1 MVSNVLAKIHQ
12 DKLLEVR
19 NKKKLISGGEICAQ
33 IKCSEI
39 EIRDFADALNT
50 KINQNQ
56 TAIIAEVKKA
66 SPSKGLIRE
75 NFNPVEIALAY
86 KQNGAA
92 CISVLTDEKYFMGK
106 NEYLTAIKKAVDLPI
121 LRKDFIID
129 PYQIWEAKL
138 IGADCI
144 LLIMAM
150 LDEKLAIELEAEAER
165 VGLQS
170 LIEIHDEDDLKKA
183 LKLKSKLFGINNRNL
198 KTLEVDLNTTK
209 ILAPKIPEDKI
220 IICESGIRNKEDITE
235 IKTHRAKAFLIGE
248 SLMKEND
255 IGSALKNLID

>member
-1 MVSNVLAKIHQ
+1 MVSVLERIHQ
-12 DKLLEVR
+12 DKLIEVR

-39 EIRDFADALNT
+39 KIKNFTGALQA
-50 KINQNQ
+50 KIKQNKI
-56 TAIIAEVKKA
+56 AIIAEIKKA
-66 SPSKGLIRE
+66 SPSKGIIRN
-75 NFNPVEIALAY
+75 NFNPVEIAMAY
-86 KQNGAA
+86 EKNGAA

-106 NEYLTAIKKAVDLPI
+106 NEYLTAVKKAVNLPI

-150 LDEKLAIELEAEAER
+150 LDEKLAIELEDEAQR
-165 VGLQS
+165 IGLQS
-170 LIEIHDEDDLKKA
+170 LIEIHDEEDLKKA

-198 KTLEVDLNTTK
+198 KTLEVDLKTTHN
-209 ILAPKIPEDKI
+209 LAPKIPEDKI
-220 IICESGIRNKEDITE
+220 LICESGIKNKEDIVKM
-235 IKTHRAKAFLIGE
+235 KTHGAKTFLIGE
-248 SLMKEND
+248 SLMKEDD

>member
-1 MVSNVLAKIHQ
+1 MISVLEKIHQ
-12 DKLLEVR
+12 DKLIEVR
-19 NKKKLISGGEICAQ
+19 NKKKLVSGAEICAQ
-33 IKCSEI
+33 IKCSEVK
-39 EIRDFADALNT
+39 IRDFTGFLNT
-50 KINQNQ
+50 KIKQNQ

-66 SPSKGLIRE
+66 SPSKGVIRE
-75 NFNPVEIALAY
+75 NFNPVEIALEY
-86 KQNGAA
+86 QKNGAA
-92 CISVLTDEKYFMGK
+92 CISVLTDEKYFMGS
-106 NEYLTAIKKAVDLPI
+106 NEYLTSVKKAVDLPI

-150 LDEKLAIELEAEAER
+150 LDENLAIELEAEASR

-183 LKLKSKLFGINNRNL
+183 LNLKSKLFGINNRNL
-198 KTLEVDLNTTK
+198 KTLEVNLNTTK
-209 ILAPKIPEDKI
+209 ILAPKIPQDKI
-220 IICESGIRNKEDITE
+220 IICESGIRNKEDIIE
-235 IKTHRAKAFLIGE
+235 MNSHGAKAFLIGE

-255 IGSALKNLID
+255 IGLALKNLID